1 MTNKP
6 AHPTDMRSFIEILDE
21 ASLADVASNFGNAI
35 KAAVGDKK
43 AQGAEKSKR
52 LARHLKKTF
61 NQWLGQSGKEADE
74 ESVMRFLVSK
84 VGFTAANARKIM
96 AKANIKDPT
105 KNESIMEE
113 IKAADLDRVFLVAAQ
128 FAYEYDLVPDD
139 DDDDDGKTVKNRKTG
154 SRYDRQSRYG
164 SSYQRSRPEDDFM
177 KSLSPKEVKNAERE
191 VLQRVMPLAYK
202 AGLEDEHIEE
212 LAEIIKSTKGRYEDI
227 NTRKDK
233 EDVNGMLARLGYAYL
248 RSQQKD

>member
-6 AHPTDMRSFIEILDE
+6 GHPTDMRSFIDVLDE

-43 AQGAEKSKR
+43 AQGAEKAKR
-52 LARHLKKTF
+52 LARYFNKTF
-61 NQWLGQSGKEADE
+61 QKWLGQSGKEANE
-74 ESVMRFLVSK
+74 ESVMRFLIAK

-96 AKANIKDPT
+96 AKANIQDPT
-105 KNESIMEE
+105 KNESIMED
-113 IKAADLDRVFLVAAQ
+113 IKQADLDKVFLAAAQ

-139 DDDDDGKTVKNRKTG
+139 DDDDKAVKNRKTG

-164 SSYQRSRPEDDFM
+164 GGYTRSRPEDDFTKAM
-177 KSLSPKEVKNAERE
+177 SPKEVKNADRD
-191 VLQRVMPLAYK
+191 VLQRVLPLAYK

-227 NTRKDK
+227 NNRKDRD
-233 EDVNGMLARLGYAYL
+233 DVNGMLARLGYAYL
-248 RSQQKD
+248 KSQQKD